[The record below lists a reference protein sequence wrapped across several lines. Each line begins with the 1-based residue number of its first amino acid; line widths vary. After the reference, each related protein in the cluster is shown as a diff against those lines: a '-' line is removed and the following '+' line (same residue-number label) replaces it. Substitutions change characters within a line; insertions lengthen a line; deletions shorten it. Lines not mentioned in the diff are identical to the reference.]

1 MTKQEW
7 IEYFQAVNGR
17 KPSPKDLQDAV
28 LNGDVDVENTLG
40 QQQNQSIPD
49 QNATNPQMNY
59 YQQPVFNNQIKK
71 KNPLKI
77 IIPVVLIVFIIG
89 VCGLYI
95 IGVSYNNSEQYAYQQ
110 SQQNTDNQGSEQQPK
125 EDNNY
130 RYLEYDIK
138 YNSTGQEYENN
149 LRDDVYIMS
158 GTDITQ
164 EEMDLYV
171 STMYYLDDY
180 WSKAYGGNYIKP
192 RLVVYTDP
200 IDLSVNGEDMSI
212 ESTCYFGGTVFIKT
226 SQMYQIAGT
235 SKAARVFVVAHEVG
249 HHIQNLLTD
258 LDMVYQRQYK
268 MEKKGDKVGSQ
279 RLSIRCELQADYYA
293 GTFCRYLN
301 KISKDSDME
310 NISPDDIVDI
320 IASAN
325 NIGDDV
331 KFGDDY
337 SAEVS
342 DHGTAEQRKRWFWH
356 GYNDENF
363 SRQKIYDLRDDQL

>member
-7 IEYFQAVNGR
+7 IEYYQAVNGR

-110 SQQNTDNQGSEQQPK
+110 SQQNTDNQESEQRPK

-149 LRDDVYIMS
+149 LRDDVYIMT

-171 STMYYLDDY
+171 RAMYYLDEY
-180 WSKAYGGNYIKP
+180 WSKAYGENYIKP
-192 RLVVYTDP
+192 RLVVFTDP
-200 IDLSVNGEDMSI
+200 IDLFVNGDDMSI
-212 ESTCYFGGTVFIKT
+212 GSTCYMGGTVFVNT
-226 SQMYQIAGT
+226 SEMNQTAGR
-235 SKAARVFVVAHEVG
+235 SGAARICVMAHEVG

-258 LDMVYQRQYK
+258 LDMVAQREDK
-268 MEKKGDKVGSQ
+268 MMEKGDTVGAQ
-279 RLSIRCELQADYYA
+279 RLNIRKELQADYYA

-301 KISKDSDME
+301 KISEDSDIE

-320 IASAN
+320 IASRN
-325 NIGDDV
+325 NVGDDV
-331 KFGDDY
+331 ILGNHY
-337 SAEVS
+337 SAELS
-342 DHGTAEQRKRWFWH
+342 NHGTAEQRKRWFWH

>member
-77 IIPVVLIVFIIG
+77 IISVVLIIFIFGVWVLYKIG
-89 VCGLYI
+89 D
-95 IGVSYNNSEQYAYQQ
+95 SYNSGQYAYQQ
-110 SQQNTDNQGSEQQPK
+110 SQQNTDNQESEQQPK
-125 EDNNY
+125 EDNSY
-130 RYLEYDIK
+130 KYLAPTIEYK
-138 YNSTGQEYENN
+138 STGQKYENN
-149 LRDDVYIMS
+149 LRDDVYIMT

-192 RLVVYTDP
+192 RLVVYTDA
-200 IDLSVNGEDMSI
+200 IDLSVDGEDSSI
-212 ESTCYFGGTVFIKT
+212 VSTCYMGGTVFINT
-226 SQMYQIAGT
+226 SEMYQIAGT
-235 SKAARVFVVAHEVG
+235 SGAARIFVMAHEVG

-258 LDMVYQRQYK
+258 LGMVAQREDK
-268 MEKKGDKVGSQ
+268 MMEKGDTVGAK
-279 RLSIRCELQADYYA
+279 RLNIRKELQADYYA

-301 KISKDSDME
+301 KISEDSDME
-310 NISPDDIVDI
+310 NISPDNIVEI
-320 IASAN
+320 ITATN
-325 NIGDDV
+325 NLGDDV
-331 KFGDDY
+331 ILGDYY

>member
-28 LNGDVDVENTLG
+28 LNGDVVEENTLN
-40 QQQNQSIPD
+40 QQQNQAIHE
-49 QNATNPQMNY
+49 QNVANPQMNY
-59 YQQPVFNNQIKK
+59 YQQPIFNNQIKK

-77 IIPVVLIVFIIG
+77 IIPVVLVIFIIG
-89 VCGLYI
+89 VWGLYK
-95 IGVSYNNSEQYAYQQ
+95 IGTGYNNSEQYAYQQ
-110 SQQNTDNQGSEQQPK
+110 SQQDTDNQESEQQPK

-164 EEMDLYV
+164 EEMNLYV
-171 STMYYLDDY
+171 TTMYYLDDY
-180 WSKAYGGNYIKP
+180 WSKAYGENYIKP

-212 ESTCYFGGTVFIKT
+212 EITCYFGGTVFIRT
-226 SQMYQIAGT
+226 SELYQIADT
-235 SKAARVFVVAHEVG
+235 SRAARIFAMAHEVG

-258 LDMVYQRQYK
+258 LDMVAQREDK
-268 MEKKGDKVGSQ
+268 MMEKGDTVGAK
-279 RLSIRCELQADYYA
+279 RLNIRKELQADYYA

-301 KISKDSDME
+301 KISEDSDME
-310 NISPDDIVDI
+310 NISPDNIVEI
-320 IASAN
+320 ITATN
-325 NIGDDV
+325 NLGDDV
-331 KFGDDY
+331 ILGDYY

>member
-17 KPSPKDLQDAV
+17 KPSPKDLLDAV

-49 QNATNPQMNY
+49 QNAINPQMNY

-77 IIPVVLIVFIIG
+77 IISVVLIIFIFGVWVLYKIG
-89 VCGLYI
+89 D
-95 IGVSYNNSEQYAYQQ
+95 SYNSGQYAYQQ
-110 SQQNTDNQGSEQQPK
+110 SQQNTDNQESEQQPK
-125 EDNNY
+125 EDNSY
-130 RYLEYDIK
+130 KYLAPTIEYK
-138 YNSTGQEYENN
+138 STGQKYENN
-149 LRDDVYIMS
+149 LRDDVYIMT

-192 RLVVYTDP
+192 RLVVYTDA
-200 IDLSVNGEDMSI
+200 IDLSVDGEDSSI
-212 ESTCYFGGTVFIKT
+212 VSTCYMGGTVFINT
-226 SQMYQIAGT
+226 SEMYQIAGT
-235 SKAARVFVVAHEVG
+235 SGAARIFVMAHEVG

-258 LDMVYQRQYK
+258 LDMVKQRQYK
-268 MEKKGDKVGSQ
+268 MRKKGDKVGSQ

-293 GTFCRYLN
+293 GTFCKYLN
-301 KISKDSDME
+301 KISEDSDIE
-310 NISPDDIVDI
+310 TIGPDNIVEI
-320 IASAN
+320 ITATN
-325 NIGDDV
+325 DIGDDV
-331 KFGDDY
+331 ILGDNY
-337 SAEVS
+337 SAEES
-342 DHGTAEQRKRWFWH
+342 NHGTAEQRKRWFWH

>member
-49 QNATNPQMNY
+49 QNATNPQVNY

-71 KNPLKI
+71 KNPLKV
-77 IIPVVLIVFIIG
+77 IIPVVLIIFIIG

-95 IGVSYNNSEQYAYQQ
+95 IGVSYNSEQYAYQQ
-110 SQQNTDNQGSEQQPK
+110 SQQNTDNQESEQQQK

-158 GTDITQ
+158 GTDITK

-171 STMYYLDDY
+171 ITMYYLDDY
-180 WSKAYGGNYIKP
+180 WSKAYGENYIKP

-235 SKAARVFVVAHEVG
+235 SEAARFFVVAHEVG

-331 KFGDDY
+331 IFGDNY